1 MKKEIGLCKKFLNL
15 NIKKDVVKA
24 YKKSFDN
31 HDKIIITDQ
40 EINDI
45 INSDA
50 KTENI
55 ITLLRI
61 IKKRSDKFIIERP
74 QFQKLFNELINKKF
88 ICEDNVHFSVY
99 ISLLNI
105 LEEYLQYESFY
116 FDYDENGADL
126 VLALKKAYNY
136 AKSNTLLFN
145 NLVYERIDEVI
156 KSIRIEQF
164 SNIMDDILV
173 NDKEENIKLL
183 KNTFRSIDVLD
194 NDKYSPLMYALYME
208 DDEEKLLAL
217 INKLLEA
224 GVDPNAKNNAKY
236 TYLHVMINRSN
247 ELINQ
252 NSLNSFVYNY
262 FEDVLKK
269 SIDYGYDINS
279 TPSLLMCALKS
290 KNMFSYEIYKAL
302 CNNGY
307 DVVNDKE
314 IRQYMETNKG
324 RVVNQQA
331 IGKSINYK
339 TIISYLVL
347 KLESNN
353 YKIDKKFIN
362 ELNNLEEDIYGFL
375 ELLRRDLPNE
385 YNLLIEEWYKHI
397 IENRNNNVNYDDK
410 PISALDAVEGLRLL
424 ISDFTNKLN
433 NQVNIFKEKIN
444 IYKNNQ

>member
-1 MKKEIGLCKKFLNL
+1 MKKEIGFCKKFLNL

-24 YKKSFDN
+24 YKKSFGN
-31 HDKIIITDQ
+31 HEKIIITDQ

-45 INSDA
+45 INSDTEA
-50 KTENI
+50 ENI

-61 IKKRSDKFIIERP
+61 IQKRSDKFVIERP

-88 ICEDNVHFSVY
+88 IGEDVHFSVY

-105 LEEYLQYESFY
+105 FEEYLQFDSSY

-145 NLVYERIDEVI
+145 SLVYERINEVI
-156 KSIRIEQF
+156 KAIRIEQF
-164 SNIMDDILV
+164 LNIMDDILV

-183 KNTFRSIDVLD
+183 KNTFRSINVLD

-208 DDEEKLLAL
+208 DDEEKLLVL

-247 ELINQ
+247 ELVNQ
-252 NSLNSFVYNY
+252 DSLNSFVYNY

-269 SIDYGYDINS
+269 SIDYGYDVNS

-324 RVVNQQA
+324 RVANQWA
-331 IGKSINYK
+331 IEKSVNYK

-347 KLESNN
+347 KLENN
-353 YKIDKKFIN
+353 DYKIGKNFIN

-410 PISALDAVEGLRLL
+410 PISALDAIEGLRLL
-424 ISDFTNKLN
+424 INDFTNKLN
-433 NQVNIFKEKIN
+433 NQVNSFKEKIN
-444 IYKNNQ
+444 TYKNNQ